1 MSQSASCLLIQRVA
15 TEPTKDYG
23 MLPFVNMWG
32 WIYSGS
38 AKCGDRRHAPT
49 EDRNVCAGIYFAR
62 LSEAY
67 ETSRCL
73 SDSKCS
79 DQLVSCCISKMK
91 RSRMNLVTKFIGKI
105 LAGTLVVIF
114 LIAIIGLA
122 ILPKVSNAISDS
134 LEDKT
139 AEIEEQVRSEI
150 EIQILSI
157 EKQIDSLTD
166 EIELKIVDRTEAL
179 EIRVISQ
186 MSYETKRILREI
198 ELLKIG

>member
-1 MSQSASCLLIQRVA
+1 
-15 TEPTKDYG
+15 
-23 MLPFVNMWG
+23 
-32 WIYSGS
+32 
-38 AKCGDRRHAPT
+38 
-49 EDRNVCAGIYFAR
+49 
-62 LSEAY
+62 
-67 ETSRCL
+67 
-73 SDSKCS
+73 
-79 DQLVSCCISKMK
+79 
-91 RSRMNLVTKFIGKI
+91 MNLVTKFIGKI